1 MEISFYLSDTAQK
14 LFENLK
20 KRYSK
25 RRQAVLKA
33 SKSGSGRSDVATV
46 NDQLKDY
53 EFLAWINPFIKTR
66 RSKSNFAPLEEASS
80 SNIGEGI
87 NDDDNEYV
95 EEEEEEEVEQDD
107 RDSLFDNSPDLPKLE
122 NETNLPFNTDS
133 TTFSQSK
140 LEKRKSVNH
149 TTPPSRPKAKKAS
162 TKENKKDELLS
173 TMSLLMKQRI
183 DKNASKNEEED
194 VFGGMIS
201 NELKKLPEL
210 LKVQAKHE
218 INGVIFKYQ
227 MQNQQQKSYLT
238 NQQNLPNLFPVQQ
251 SHDSSMTSSTLSSPI
266 NPFEGNKISNWLAMI
281 NNKDN

>member
-33 SKSGSGRSDVATV
+33 SKSGSGRSDVAIV

-66 RSKSNFAPLEEASS
+66 RSKSNFAPLEEASF

-87 NDDDNEYV
+87 NDDVNEYV
-95 EEEEEEEVEQDD
+95 EEEEEVEQDD
-107 RDSLFDNSPDLPKLE
+107 RDNLFVNSPDLPKLE
-122 NETNLPFNTDS
+122 NEKNLPFNADS
-133 TTFSQSK
+133 TTISQSK

-162 TKENKKDELLS
+162 TKEKKK
-173 TMSLLMKQRI
+173 MS
-183 DKNASKNEEED
+183 
-194 VFGGMIS
+194 
-201 NELKKLPEL
+201 
-210 LKVQAKHE
+210 
-218 INGVIFKYQ
+218 YC
-227 MQNQQQKSYLT
+227 QQC
-238 NQQNLPNLFPVQQ
+238 LF
-251 SHDSSMTSSTLSSPI
+251 
-266 NPFEGNKISNWLAMI
+266 
-281 NNKDN
+281 

>member
-162 TKENKKDELLS
+162 TKENKK
-173 TMSLLMKQRI
+173 R
-183 DKNASKNEEED
+183 
-194 VFGGMIS
+194 
-201 NELKKLPEL
+201 
-210 LKVQAKHE
+210 
-218 INGVIFKYQ
+218 
-227 MQNQQQKSYLT
+227 
-238 NQQNLPNLFPVQQ
+238 
-251 SHDSSMTSSTLSSPI
+251 
-266 NPFEGNKISNWLAMI
+266 
-281 NNKDN
+281 